1 LSRRPRC
8 SDDEANGAALLGAA
22 QTWAHDHL
30 VPLNATIEL
39 TQRCNIRCKHCYNFD
54 RDQPKETVDCT
65 PELSREEIL
74 QLITDLREA
83 GCLFLTLTGGEAL
96 LHPDLPAF
104 LDHAA
109 SLNLAVQLL
118 TNGVLLRPG
127 VVGQL
132 SSYPNLLRVC
142 VSLYGADAEVHDGI
156 TQAPG
161 SFERTWAGIHRLRA
175 AGIAVRLKF
184 VIMRDNAHQV
194 AEMQAQARSQ
204 DLVFNM
210 DLTVTARHD
219 GTAGSLDVRV
229 QPERLEPLLR
239 GPLNDL
245 VYLGGERRFT
255 DTEWACNCARGNC
268 AITARGDVQPCIAVP
283 MAAGNIRKQPFAEIW
298 RSSPVFRWIRELRI
312 EDYKECAPCSHRSWC
327 TRERGAAYT
336 HSGSY
341 TGIDPMVC
349 ARAEITH
356 RLATEARDG
365 GGPDQSEQP

>member
-1 LSRRPRC
+1 MSRRPRC
-8 SDDEANGAALLGAA
+8 SDDEYNGAVLLGAA
-22 QTWAHDHL
+22 QAWAHDHL

-54 RDQPKETVDCT
+54 RDQPRQAETCA

-74 QLITDLREA
+74 QLISDLREA

-96 LHPDLPAF
+96 MHPDLLAF

-132 SSYPNLLRVC
+132 SRYPNLLRVC
-142 VSLYGADAEVHDGI
+142 VSLYGADAAVHDGI

-161 SFERTWAGIHRLRA
+161 SFERTWAGIDRLRA

-194 AEMQAQARSQ
+194 AEMQAQARSR

-229 QPERLEPLLR
+229 TPDQLEPLLR

-245 VYLGGERRFT
+245 VYLGGERQFT
-255 DTEWACNCARGNC
+255 DTDWACNCARGNC
-268 AITARGDVQPCIAVP
+268 AITAQGDVQPCIAVP
-283 MAAGNIRKQPFAEIW
+283 MAAGNIRRQPFADIW
-298 RSSPVFRWIRELRI
+298 RSSPVFQWIRGLRV
-312 EDYKECAPCSHRSWC
+312 EDYAECAPCSHKSWC

-341 TGIDPMVC
+341 TGTDPMVC

-356 RLATEARDG
+356 RLADEAALRDARAKAT
-365 GGPDQSEQP
+365 